1 MAVAWDDDMIR
12 GHAGALLRIAWRLT
26 GNRADA
32 EDMVQET
39 FARALAASGQFRA
52 GSNLDAWLYRI
63 MVNAHISAYRKR
75 RHVQLVSDVNLEGWQ
90 EAFPPAVSAEDLV
103 LSGTL
108 DADVA
113 AAMRAL
119 PEKRRLAVYLADV
132 EGLSYR
138 QIAERAGISVG
149 TVRSRLHRGRNA
161 LRAALAVRDQGG
173 TKAA

>member
-12 GHAGALLRIAWRLT
+12 GRAGELLRVAWRLT

-32 EDMVQET
+32 EDLVQET
-39 FARALAASGQFRA
+39 FARALAGSGQFRA

-75 RHVQLVSDVNLEGWQ
+75 RRVQFVSDESLAGWH
-90 EAFPPAVSAEDLV
+90 EAFPAAVSAEDLV
-103 LSGTL
+103 LSGTF
-108 DADVA
+108 DGDVA

-149 TVRSRLHRGRNA
+149 TVRSCLHRGRRA
-161 LRAALAVRDQGG
+161 LRTALAPRDQGG
-173 TKAA
+173 KEAA